1 MLVASDVE
9 MTDAAREGYRTED
22 GRKGVAVD
30 GGLDSGSAED
40 QAR

>member
-9 MTDAAREGYRTED
+9 MTDAAPKGYRTKD
-22 GRKGVAVD
+22 GRKELAVG